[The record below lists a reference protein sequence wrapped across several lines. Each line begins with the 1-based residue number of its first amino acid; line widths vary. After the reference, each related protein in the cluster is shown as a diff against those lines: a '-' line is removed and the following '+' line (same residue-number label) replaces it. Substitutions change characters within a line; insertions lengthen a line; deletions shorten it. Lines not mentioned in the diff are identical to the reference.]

1 MKRAMNE
8 FGPELQNIRLNH
20 FRVDRISGADNDRH
34 KQNVF
39 ALTTNLKLN
48 ATYTVPVL
56 INNILITSLEFVKV
70 LKTGCILVIHPV
82 FVFI

>member
-48 ATYTVPVL
+48 ATYTVP
-56 INNILITSLEFVKV
+56 INQ
-70 LKTGCILVIHPV
+70 
-82 FVFI
+82 